1 MIARAAGQP
10 TICLLS
16 LSAIADDPRVRR
28 QGELFAASG
37 WRVIGVGLPGER
49 SEPPDWPILT
59 GAGDSGRRGWKTPL
73 PLRGAARRA
82 ALAAC
87 TLRLRF
93 AGADDLR
100 ARLAENI
107 YWRHLAISPIVNAVH
122 RAARSVAAD
131 VWLANDWTALPLAAR
146 LARENGGVYA
156 YDSHELAAEEHAEQ
170 AAWRYWK
177 QPIVSAIERR
187 YIGDAAVVSTVSAG
201 IAERLDRLYAL
212 PRPTRVVRNTPHY
225 RESGFRRT
233 GGRIRVLYHG
243 IVASGRGL
251 EVAIDSVAIWRPEFH
266 FTIRGPENPGLS
278 HALRTRIRDLG
289 LADRVEL
296 APAVPM
302 TELVRAASAF
312 DIGFFVFPDDCWHNR
327 FVLPNKFFEYVMAG
341 LALCVSDL
349 PEMARLVNA
358 YELGVLVPRV
368 DPGAIA
374 AAVNSLD
381 RERIDRC
388 KQNALAAAR
397 ELCWEREAAELIG
410 AYACLAGHAGIR

>member
-1 MIARAAGQP
+1 
-10 TICLLS
+10 
-16 LSAIADDPRVRR
+16 
-28 QGELFAASG
+28 
-37 WRVIGVGLPGER
+37 
-49 SEPPDWPILT
+49 
-59 GAGDSGRRGWKTPL
+59 
-73 PLRGAARRA
+73 
-82 ALAAC
+82 
-87 TLRLRF
+87 
-93 AGADDLR
+93 
-100 ARLAENI
+100 
-107 YWRHLAISPIVNAVH
+107 
-122 RAARSVAAD
+122 
-131 VWLANDWTALPLAAR
+131 
-146 LARENGGVYA
+146 
-156 YDSHELAAEEHAEQ
+156 
-170 AAWRYWK
+170 
-177 QPIVSAIERR
+177 
-187 YIGDAAVVSTVSAG
+187 
-201 IAERLDRLYAL
+201 
-212 PRPTRVVRNTPHY
+212 
-225 RESGFRRT
+225 
-233 GGRIRVLYHG
+233 
-243 IVASGRGL
+243 
-251 EVAIDSVAIWRPEFH
+251 VAIDSVAIWRPEFH